1 MNEYNRPLDL
11 QLQQLQPLD
20 GCSSNPWMD
29 SNPRPNP
36 RARGTNPN
44 PSPNPR
50 LGLSLRRLSAALTGC
65 FFNFFVIAHKN
76 I

>member
-1 MNEYNRPLDL
+1 MGWSVGYFGPVHFGPKIIKYSLMTSRYVT
-11 QLQQLQPLD
+11 LD

-44 PSPNPR
+44 PRTNPNLR
-50 LGLSLRRLSAALTGC
+50 SSLGFLA
-65 FFNFFVIAHKN
+65 
-76 I
+76 